1 MRRKNTKFY
10 QRMLLHSCDR
20 LRPITLESIWGIS
33 LFARIAPRTTS
44 FTLQRQL
51 HVNLLLHVDYYNI
64 YLMRMPEIK
73 TFLQLH
79 NNSNHVFLNTR
90 KDFNRKYIRIL
101 SFFTPFYFKN
111 QENGVLCCI
120 YYVYCMKCKAFAL
133 TRS

>member
-1 MRRKNTKFY
+1 MLFILLSGAISLTVVTYVKKDKIYRWEEKIQNSTKG
-10 QRMLLHSCDR
+10 
-20 LRPITLESIWGIS
+20 RPITLESIWGIS

-120 YYVYCMKCKAFAL
+120 
-133 TRS
+133 